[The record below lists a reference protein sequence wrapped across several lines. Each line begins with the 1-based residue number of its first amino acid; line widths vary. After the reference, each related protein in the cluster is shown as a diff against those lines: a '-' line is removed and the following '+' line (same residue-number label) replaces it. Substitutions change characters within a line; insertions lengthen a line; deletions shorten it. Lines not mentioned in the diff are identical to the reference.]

1 MSTFWGTEEV
11 FQECHVTVAIYRVTS
26 GNQQGFILTILG
38 CISEW
43 SEESSF
49 FSETKALR
57 LPRVIRNKYPPE
69 LWTEW
74 MNDELIPSLRSK
86 VQRLVMRHHHIDYVD
101 YSEAACPS

>member
-11 FQECHVTVAIYRVTS
+11 FQECHATVAIYRVTS

-38 CISEW
+38 CISGW
-43 SEESSF
+43 SEESRA
-49 FSETKALR
+49 FSVMTKALR
-57 LPRVIRNKYPPE
+57 LPRVIRNKYPSE

-86 VQRLVMRHHHIDYVD
+86 VQDW
-101 YSEAACPS
+101 